1 VNEIPDNITDYLA
14 SEKLDGVR
22 AIWTGAEFITRH
34 GNTLNPPAWFKAGMP
49 NVRLDGEL
57 WMGNGTFDNLQSA
70 MQRKGGDW
78 AGIRFMIFDMA
89 VLRVSTADRIKALEK
104 LTLPAHCTVISHAP
118 LDDHAELDD
127 METDIVARGG
137 EGICLRHKD
146 EFYRPNNF
154 IKIKRL
160 FPDIDRW
167 QG

>member
-1 VNEIPDNITDYLA
+1 MNEIPDNITDYLA

-22 AIWTGAEFITRH
+22 AIWTSSEFMTRH
-34 GNTLNPPAWFKAGMP
+34 GKRLNVPAWFKAGMP
-49 NVRLDGEL
+49 SVRLDGEL
-57 WMGNGTFDNLQSA
+57 WMGNGTFSELQSA

-78 AGIRFMIFDMA
+78 CGILFMIFDMA
-89 VLRVSTADRIKALEK
+89 VLRMPTADRIEALEK
-104 LTLPAHCTVISHAP
+104 LALPAHCNVISHAT
-118 LDDHAELDD
+118 LTDHAELDE
-127 METDIVARGG
+127 MESDIVARGG

-154 IKIKRL
+154 IRVKRL

>member
-14 SEKLDGVR
+14 SEKMDGVR
-22 AIWTGAEFITRH
+22 GIWTGSEFITRH
-34 GNTLNPPAWFKAGMP
+34 GNILNVPAWFKAGMP
-49 NVRLDGEL
+49 AVRLDGEL
-57 WMGNGTFDNLQSA
+57 WMGHGTFDKLQSE

-78 AGIRFMIFDMA
+78 RGITYQVFDMA
-89 VLRVSTADRIKALEK
+89 VLRKTTAERIAALRE
-104 LTLPAHCTVISHAP
+104 LRLPCHCCVISHAP
-118 LDDHAELDD
+118 LDNHAELDD

-160 FPDIDRW
+160 FPDLDRW

>member
-1 VNEIPDNITDYLA
+1 
-14 SEKLDGVR
+14 
-22 AIWTGAEFITRH
+22 
-34 GNTLNPPAWFKAGMP
+34 
-49 NVRLDGEL
+49 
-57 WMGNGTFDNLQSA
+57 
-70 MQRKGGDW
+70 MQRKGSDW

-89 VLRVSTADRIKALEK
+89 VLRVTTTDRIKALEK
-104 LTLPAHCTVISHAP
+104 LTLPAHCTVISHVP
-118 LDDHAELDD
+118 LDNHADLDD

-160 FPDIDRW
+160 FPDLDRW

>member
-1 VNEIPDNITDYLA
+1 MNEIPDNITAYLA

-49 NVRLDGEL
+49 AVRLDGEL

-104 LTLPAHCTVISHAP
+104 LNLPAHCTVISHAP